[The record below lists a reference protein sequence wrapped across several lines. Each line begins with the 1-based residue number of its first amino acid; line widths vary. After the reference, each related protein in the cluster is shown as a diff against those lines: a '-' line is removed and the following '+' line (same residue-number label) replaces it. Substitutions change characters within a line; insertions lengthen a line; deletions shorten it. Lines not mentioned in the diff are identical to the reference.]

1 MVQGDDVKLVHNDGN
16 VSGNYMVIEFISML
30 MISMVGAAHQRHV
43 DVSLA
48 KVLIFEE
55 LLISIRDSTMA
66 LGLPI
71 GTLHNTVGS

>member
-1 MVQGDDVKLVHNDGN
+1 
-16 VSGNYMVIEFISML
+16 MVIEFIFM
-30 MISMVGAAHQRHV
+30 MIISTVGAAHQRQV
-43 DVSLA
+43 DVSQA

-55 LLISIRDSTMA
+55 LVISIRDSIMA